1 MSHAEDHRAL
11 IDLADTYEPQLQ
23 AQFERAVR
31 TLRAGVDLD
40 RLTLAIA
47 EGDQEKAVR
56 VVLTQSRL
64 DDAMDPF
71 RATIRKT
78 LIPLGGELGAEILN
92 NQ

>member
-11 IDLADTYEPQLQ
+11 IDLADIYEPQLQ

-47 EGDQEKAVR
+47 EGDQERAVR

-64 DDAMDPF
+64 DDSMDPF

-78 LIPLGGELGAEILN
+78 LIPLGGELGAKIFN